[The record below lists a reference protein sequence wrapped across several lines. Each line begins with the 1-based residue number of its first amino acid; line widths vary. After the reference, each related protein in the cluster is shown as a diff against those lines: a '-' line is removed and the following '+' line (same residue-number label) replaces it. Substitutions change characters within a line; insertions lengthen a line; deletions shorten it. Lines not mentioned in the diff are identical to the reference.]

1 MLRSYPKKSTG
12 RGTEWN
18 EENENYV
25 VLRKPLGKKHLF
37 RGLLNWL
44 PSHGSLQSCV
54 ILHQG
59 NSALLGTPGSVRRHT
74 WVSQLGTCYWH
85 GQRPRTLLHGLQCI
99 WEPPQTKEPFG
110 PKLTP
115 VLGLVCSCAPGGV
128 PALCPHASVTLI
140 PGLQP
145 LLQASLLAWV
155 SEDSTNQASE
165 WSPSLNPLKNKANFG
180 FPLDN
185 HGPQLFLKGVT

>member
-59 NSALLGTPGSVRRHT
+59 NSALLGTSGTVRRHT

-85 GQRPRTLLHGLQCI
+85 GQRPRTLLHGLQCT
-99 WEPPQTKEPFG
+99 WEPPRQKNRLAQSQPLCWDWFAHVHQEGCPPCAHTPQWLLFLGSNHCSRLPSLLECQRIPQTKPANG
-110 PKLTP
+110 P
-115 VLGLVCSCAPGGV
+115 
-128 PALCPHASVTLI
+128 PH
-140 PGLQP
+140 
-145 LLQASLLAWV
+145 
-155 SEDSTNQASE
+155 
-165 WSPSLNPLKNKANFG
+165 
-180 FPLDN
+180 
-185 HGPQLFLKGVT
+185 